1 MVATQ
6 LCKHQNP
13 PTSTHE
19 RSRMLCIR
27 KWYLSKE
34 EEREGWKEK
43 GNKEG
48 SQEGKRTDNDD
59 GTVRRMLVGEGS
71 AMVTILM
78 SCWYTYII
86 LFNHSIQKS

>member
-48 SQEGKRTDNDD
+48 SQEGIKED
-59 GTVRRMLVGEGS
+59 L
-71 AMVTILM
+71 LK
-78 SCWYTYII
+78 I
-86 LFNHSIQKS
+86 LFELKYFITNYP